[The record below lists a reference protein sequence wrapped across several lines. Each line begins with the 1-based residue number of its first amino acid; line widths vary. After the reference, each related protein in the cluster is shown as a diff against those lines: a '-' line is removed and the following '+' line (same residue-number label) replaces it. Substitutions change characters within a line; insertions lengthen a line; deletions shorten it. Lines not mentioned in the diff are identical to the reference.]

1 MGPGVYFALEEE
13 QCVAAFVK
21 RNFSFVYP
29 VVDGAWLYIA
39 REVFDELL
47 KGEPFVF
54 GVVFLESGYDG
65 FDLADFLENG
75 GHAVFKFFGG
85 DEIVVHCY

>member
-1 MGPGVYFALEEE
+1 MMSQLMRFL
-13 QCVAAFVK
+13 
-21 RNFSFVYP
+21 
-29 VVDGAWLYIA
+29 
-39 REVFDELL
+39 
-47 KGEPFVF
+47 
-54 GVVFLESGYDG
+54 FLESGYDG